1 MECPPSAIGC
11 QPLTERKSP
20 IPRRTYEMRER
31 ADHVAATRRRIVEA
45 AAYLHGTIGPAATT
59 ISAIAARA
67 KVTRLTVY
75 RHFPDDVAI
84 FAACSQHWASGH
96 VMPDPDAWQQ
106 IADPEERL
114 RAGLTDLYRFYR
126 DAEAML
132 SNVRR
137 DADALPI
144 SLRERNAAEDVRRR
158 DALLRAFPAA
168 RGNQHTRLR
177 AVIGHATSFT
187 TWQSLC
193 GNQRLPDREAVDVMT
208 GLVLAV
214 ASPMSPAAFTRPVQT
229 PAPAVDVA
237 RRHLRQ
243 HTNAARRVADN

>member
-11 QPLTERKSP
+11 QPLTERNSP
-20 IPRRTYEMRER
+20 VPRRNYEMRER
-31 ADHVAATRRRIVEA
+31 ADHIAATRQRIVEA

-59 ISAIAARA
+59 ISAIASQA

-84 FAACSQHWASGH
+84 FSACSQHWASGL
-96 VMPDPDAWQQ
+96 VMPNPDAWQR
-106 IADPEERL
+106 IDDPEERL

-126 DAEAML
+126 DAEVML

-137 DADALPI
+137 DADAVPI
-144 SLRERNAAEDVRRR
+144 SLRERSTAEDVRRR
-158 DALLRAFPAA
+158 EALLTAFAA
-168 RGNQHTRLR
+168 PRGALRTRLR

-193 GNQRLPDREAVDVMT
+193 GSQRLPDREAVAVMT
-208 GLVLAV
+208 VLVLAV
-214 ASPMSPAAFTRPVQT
+214 ASPMSPLRARSFT
-229 PAPAVDVA
+229 
-237 RRHLRQ
+237 
-243 HTNAARRVADN
+243 

>member
-1 MECPPSAIGC
+1 
-11 QPLTERKSP
+11 LTEPKHP
-20 IPRRTYEMRER
+20 VPRRTYEMRHR
-31 ADHVAATRRRIVEA
+31 ADHIAATRQRIVEA

-84 FAACSQHWASGH
+84 FAACSHHWASGQ
-96 VMPDPDAWQQ
+96 VIPNPDAWQQ
-106 IADPEERL
+106 ISDPQDRL
-114 RAGLTDLYRFYR
+114 RAGLADLYRFYR
-126 DAEAML
+126 DAEVML

-137 DADALPI
+137 DADALPT

-158 DALLRAFPAA
+158 ETLLKAFSAP
-168 RGNQHTRLR
+168 RGAQRTRLR

-193 GNQRLPDREAVDVMT
+193 GSQRLPDREAVAVMT
-208 GLVLAV
+208 DLVLAI
-214 ASPMSPAAFTRPVQT
+214 ASPTSRSRALT
-229 PAPAVDVA
+229 
-237 RRHLRQ
+237 
-243 HTNAARRVADN
+243 